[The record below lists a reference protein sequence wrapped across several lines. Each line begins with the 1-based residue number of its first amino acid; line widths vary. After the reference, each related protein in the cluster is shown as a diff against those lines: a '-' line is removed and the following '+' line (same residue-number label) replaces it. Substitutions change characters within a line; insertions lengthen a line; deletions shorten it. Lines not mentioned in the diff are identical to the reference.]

1 MKFTKY
7 LLLLFSLLFIGE
19 ISAQVP
25 KIVAGINVD
34 RVKRLEKFVQSEIDK
49 GNIPG
54 AVTMIIHNGQVVHQ
68 GALGYKN
75 VATKAPMTTD
85 DSVDDQAYHIH
96 RIYDVVRRRLFQ
108 TRRSR
113 IEIPTRIQK
122 LSCS

>member
-85 DSVDDQAYHIH
+85 D
-96 RIYDVVRRRLFQ
+96 LFY
-108 TRRSR
+108 
-113 IEIPTRIQK
+113 IQSMTK
-122 LSCS
+122 PIIATAFMMLYE